1 MAYVKCYWFV
11 QSAQVCG
18 IHLYDD
24 DDDDDIDIK
33 NNSDKR
39 NSKFRR
45 VI

>member
-24 DDDDDIDIK
+24 DDDDIDIK